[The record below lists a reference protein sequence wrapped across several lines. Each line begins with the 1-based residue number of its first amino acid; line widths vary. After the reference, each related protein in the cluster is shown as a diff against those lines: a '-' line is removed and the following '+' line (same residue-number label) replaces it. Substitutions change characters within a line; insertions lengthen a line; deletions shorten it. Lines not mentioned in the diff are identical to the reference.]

1 MKLILSFISVFMLFY
16 FTPEEVIQQTEDSL
30 LGKSEFQAKNFE
42 KKSANDINEFKD
54 YLPAEQV
61 SNPENPPLEP
71 IETYTNEEGHQI
83 QSPTRYEFAPEGASA
98 LCRDGTYSFSEN
110 RRGTC
115 SHHGGVA
122 KWLR

>member
-1 MKLILSFISVFMLFY
+1 MLFY

>member
-1 MKLILSFISVFMLFY
+1 MKLILSFISVFLLFY
-16 FTPEEVIQQTEDSL
+16 FTPEEVIQQTGDSL
-30 LGKSEFQAKNFE
+30 LGKPEFQAKNFE
-42 KKSANDINEFKD
+42 KKSANDIKEFKD

-71 IETYTNEEGHQI
+71 VETYINVEGHQI
-83 QSPTRYEFAPEGASA
+83 QSPTRYEFAPAGASA

>member
-1 MKLILSFISVFMLFY
+1 MKLILSFISVFSFFY
-16 FTPEEVIQQTEDSL
+16 FAPEVLIQQTGDSL
-30 LGKSEFQAKNFE
+30 LGKSAKQTKNFE
-42 KKSANDINEFKD
+42 KKSANDIKEFKD
-54 YLPAEQV
+54 YLSAEQV

-71 IETYTNEEGHQI
+71 VETYINVEGNQI
-83 QSPTRYEFAPEGASA
+83 QSPTRYEFAPAGASA

>member
-1 MKLILSFISVFMLFY
+1 MESRNSQN
-16 FTPEEVIQQTEDSL
+16 TIQL
-30 LGKSEFQAKNFE
+30 NKFQ
-42 KKSANDINEFKD
+42 S
-54 YLPAEQV
+54 
-61 SNPENPPLEP
+61 ENPPLEP
-71 IETYTNEEGHQI
+71 VETYIRMKKGHQI

>member
-1 MKLILSFISVFMLFY
+1 MLFY
-16 FTPEEVIQQTEDSL
+16 FTPEEVIQHTGNSL
-30 LGKSEFQAKNFE
+30 LGKSAIQTKHTG
-42 KKSANDINEFKD
+42 KKSSNGIKK
-54 YLPAEQV
+54 LPEHYTAEQV

-71 IETYTNEEGHQI
+71 VETYTNEEGHQI

>member
-1 MKLILSFISVFMLFY
+1 MKLILSFISVFTLFY
-16 FTPEEVIQQTEDSL
+16 FTPEEVIQLSGGTL
-30 LGKSEFQAKNFE
+30 LGKSDIQAKHTEN
-42 KKSANDINEFKD
+42 KSSLGIKEFPEH
-54 YLPAEQV
+54 YTAEQG
-61 SNPENPPLEP
+61 SKPENLPLEP

>member
-16 FTPEEVIQQTEDSL
+16 FTPEEVIQQTGDSL
-30 LGKSEFQAKNFE
+30 LGKSEIQTKHTG
-42 KKSANDINEFKD
+42 KKSSNGIKE
-54 YLPAEQV
+54 LPEHYTAEQV

-71 IETYTNEEGHQI
+71 VETYINVEGHQI

>member
-1 MKLILSFISVFMLFY
+1 MKLILSFISVFLLFY
-16 FTPEEVIQQTEDSL
+16 FTPEEVIQQTGDSL
-30 LGKSEFQAKNFE
+30 LCKSEIQTKHTG
-42 KKSANDINEFKD
+42 KKSSIGIKEFPEP
-54 YLPAEQV
+54 YRAEQV
-61 SNPENPPLEP
+61 SKPENPPLEP